1 MNLLINYNFEL
12 GAQIFRNSLSIIRVF
27 QDAAVAYNNSK
38 LEEEVVSSAIDSE
51 VDEDMADIAS
61 DLQDAKVKEADS
73 ANVLENVEL
82 DDVKEVVQQD
92 AEQDRC
98 DN

>member
-12 GAQIFRNSLSIIRVF
+12 GAQIVRNSLSIIRVF

-51 VDEDMADIAS
+51 VDEDMADIARY
-61 DLQDAKVKEADS
+61 VYHFHGIF
-73 ANVLENVEL
+73 V
-82 DDVKEVVQQD
+82 
-92 AEQDRC
+92 
-98 DN
+98 

>member
-12 GAQIFRNSLSIIRVF
+12 GAQIVRNSLSIIRVF